1 MKRAWNIV
9 SFVAVVN
16 LLTVL
21 IVVTWAWQSGRLD
34 AERLAAIRSMLF
46 ESEPESTASED
57 ASVVVVPTSMDIPLG
72 SSDRLA
78 WFDQWEMEQEQ
89 RLQQLMGEAERRSR
103 EVQNRLNALEQER
116 LAFEAERA
124 AHFEAVDAAAAVE
137 AEQRFQQTVKLY
149 ERARADTAK
158 VWLIGMIDQWG
169 MEQAGRVLAA
179 MDQRAAARLLQA
191 FETAEEQRLATNL
204 LNMLGGPDGTVRN
217 QEMLSNDS
225 ARNSTAANRG
235 NP

>member
-1 MKRAWNIV
+1 
-9 SFVAVVN
+9 
-16 LLTVL
+16 
-21 IVVTWAWQSGRLD
+21 
-34 AERLAAIRSMLF
+34 
-46 ESEPESTASED
+46 
-57 ASVVVVPTSMDIPLG
+57 
-72 SSDRLA
+72 
-78 WFDQWEMEQEQ
+78 
-89 RLQQLMGEAERRSR
+89 MGEAERRSR